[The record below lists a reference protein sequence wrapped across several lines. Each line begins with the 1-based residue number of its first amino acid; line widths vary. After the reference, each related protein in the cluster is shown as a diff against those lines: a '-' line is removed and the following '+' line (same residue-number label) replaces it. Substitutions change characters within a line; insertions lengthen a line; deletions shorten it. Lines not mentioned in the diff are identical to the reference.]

1 MVYDNISSAVFLSR
15 PNRFI
20 ANVLIDGR
28 PFIAHVKNTGR
39 CRELL
44 ISGASVIVQKAKGQ
58 GRKTDYDLIAV
69 YKGERLINI
78 DSQAPNKVFYQWLKG
93 GGLGEVPSLIKAEQ
107 RFGDSRFDFY
117 LERGSRRAFAE
128 VKGVTLEENGLA
140 RFPDAPT
147 ERGVKH
153 LHGLMDCLKKG
164 YEAYAV
170 FIIQM
175 DKVHLFEPNRLTHP
189 EFADT
194 LIQAEKAGV
203 RLLAL
208 DCEVKEDNISAQ
220 NPVPIHLC

>member
-1 MVYDNISSAVFLSR
+1 MVYDNISPGVFLDR

-20 ANVLIDGR
+20 ANVLIEGR
-28 PFIAHVKNTGR
+28 PFVAHVKNTGR

-44 ISGASVIVQKAKGQ
+44 IPGASVLVQKAEGK
-58 GRKTDYDLIAV
+58 GRKTDYDLIGV

-78 DSQAPNKVFYQWLKG
+78 DSQAPNKVFSQWLKD

-117 LERGSRRAFAE
+117 LERGDRSAFAE
-128 VKGVTLEENGLA
+128 VKGVTLEENGIA

-153 LHGLMDCLKKG
+153 LHGLMDCIKEG

-189 EFADT
+189 EFADA

-203 RLLAL
+203 KLLAL
-208 DCEVKEDNISAQ
+208 DCEVKENSISAQ
-220 NPVPIHLC
+220 NPVPIQLC